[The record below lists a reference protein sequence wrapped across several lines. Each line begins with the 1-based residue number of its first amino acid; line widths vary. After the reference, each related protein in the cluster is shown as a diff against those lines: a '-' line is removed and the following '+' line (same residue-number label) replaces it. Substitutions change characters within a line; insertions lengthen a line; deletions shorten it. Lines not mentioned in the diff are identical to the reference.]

1 MTLAQASKK
10 KQNHKI
16 DDLSLVISCQNGDLG
31 ALDAL
36 LMKYQDRVYNII
48 YKICLNP
55 DDAAELTQDTFVKV
69 IEKISDFKL
78 RSTFYTWLYRIAV
91 NLTLNFVKR
100 RANIGFKS
108 IDEILK
114 SCGDDSVKTLKSY
127 LDDGGD
133 SDPAQIASQNETREL
148 IYAALNRLEQQHK
161 VVILLREIEALSY
174 SDISEILNIEIG
186 TVKSRIF
193 RARENL
199 REIFKEAL
207 A

>member
-1 MTLAQASKK
+1 MTEIGKK
-10 KQNHKI
+10 KQNHRI
-16 DDLSLVISCQNGDLG
+16 DDLSLVKSCQDGNLE

-36 LMKYQDRVYNII
+36 VVKYQDRIYNII

-100 RANIGFKS
+100 RANVGFKS
-108 IDEILK
+108 IDETLK
-114 SCGDDSVKTLKSY
+114 SCSGDSVKTLKAY
-127 LDDGGD
+127 LSDEGD
-133 SDPAQIASQNETREL
+133 FEPIKIASKNETREL
-148 IYAALNRLEQQHK
+148 IYSALNRLEQQHK
-161 VVILLREIEALSY
+161 VVILLREIESLSY
-174 SDISEILNIEIG
+174 SDISEILNLEIG
-186 TVKSRIF
+186 TVKSRLF
-193 RARENL
+193 RARMNL
-199 REIFKEAL
+199 REILKEAL